1 MMFIYLP
8 EGLVLNLKEHIIM
21 LRALI
26 NPKTNAEEQLR
37 IQNAD

>member
-1 MMFIYLP
+1 MFMYLP

-26 NPKTNAEEQLR
+26 KT
-37 IQNAD
+37 